1 VSWLRCIGGRL
12 GIVAYTV
19 AAVAIFFAGQPAQA
33 ANPPI
38 DRERAATAR
47 ALALRYWHDSGL
59 DKLPPAYD
67 HARFTNA
74 INGEDDPY
82 NVLAA
87 IAVATLSA
95 NPGHEEAALKYLN
108 EALLPFAGA
117 HKTQYVCLVSE
128 VFYNSQSSNEEL
140 KGFADAKN
148 AGGGVPIAFIEFA
161 YFLIKTEPARDHLG
175 LQMPGDN
182 GIPEA
187 VAAFKKTLT
196 PKDGLLIPETAVHL
210 DCDHQ

>member
-1 VSWLRCIGGRL
+1 L
-12 GIVAYTV
+12 GAAAYGLAVVIVV
-19 AAVAIFFAGQPAQA
+19 LFAPPTQA

-38 DRERAATAR
+38 DRDRAATSR

-59 DKLPPAYD
+59 DNLPPNYD
-67 HARFTNA
+67 RARFKNA
-74 INGEDDPY
+74 LNGEDDPY

-95 NPGHEEAALKYLN
+95 NPGHEDTALKYLN
-108 EALLPFAGA
+108 EALLPFANG
-117 HKTQYVCLVSE
+117 HKAQYVCLISE
-128 VFYNSQSSNEEL
+128 LFYNSQSTSDEL
-140 KGFADAKN
+140 KGFASAKH
-148 AGGGVPIAFIEFA
+148 ASGGVPIAFIEFA

-187 VAAFKKTLT
+187 VAAFKKTLS
-196 PKDGLLIPETAVHL
+196 PKGGSLIPEGAPRL
-210 DCDHQ
+210 DCDRQ

>member
-1 VSWLRCIGGRL
+1 MIDLRAIAGFARGL
-12 GIVAYTV
+12 AI
-19 AAVAIFFAGQPAQA
+19 AVAVLLAAQAALA

-38 DRERAATAR
+38 DHDRAATAR

-59 DKLPPAYD
+59 DTVPENYD
-67 HARFTNA
+67 RARFTNA

-95 NPGHEEAALKYLN
+95 NPGHEDTALKYLN
-108 EALLPFAGA
+108 EGLLPFART
-117 HKTQYVCLVSE
+117 HKAQYVCLVSE
-128 VFYNSQSSNEEL
+128 VFYNSQSSTEEL
-140 KGFADAKN
+140 KGFADAKHSSG
-148 AGGGVPIAFIEFA
+148 AVPIAFIEFA
-161 YFLIKTEPARDHLG
+161 YFLIKTEPTREHLG
-175 LQMPGDN
+175 LQVPGDN

-196 PKDGLLIPETAVHL
+196 PKDGLLIPEGATRL
-210 DCDHQ
+210 DCEH